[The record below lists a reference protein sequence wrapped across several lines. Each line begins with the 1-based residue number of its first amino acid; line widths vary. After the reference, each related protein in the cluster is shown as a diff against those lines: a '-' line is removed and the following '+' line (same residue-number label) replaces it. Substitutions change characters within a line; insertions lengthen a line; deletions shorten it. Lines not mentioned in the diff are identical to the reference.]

1 MLRNLRAIARQAA
14 LGFNKRKNCFFAG
27 DDCKEIRRD
36 FCHRFAG
43 DGSVPTRKVD

>member
-43 DGSVPTRKVD
+43 DASVPTRKVD